1 MNLKE
6 KAWNILIDKLENECE
21 GNKSMDEDFVEMME
35 WAIMEAESE

>member
-6 KAWNILIDKLENECE
+6 KAWNNLVDKLQNECE